1 MTTHYQKI
9 QALGNRMAE
18 NLTIM
23 GVPSQFDEGGL
34 TLADKILEISGRV
47 TSGIILYA
55 DKKIAQS
62 GDTANLYALVLDDNI
77 AVSGGTVRFY
87 ADTILRTATINYNG
101 DWIGD
106 DYWVSTSSS
115 DTCWIGGGQGFI
127 QFNSTTIKIFTSSWS
142 PEYSYTGKF
151 HIKDGVLTYTD
162 TNNETQTINVSG
174 LNLTKAYGGTD
185 PFTVDYFWED
195 AVTNSEGIATID
207 YTCTGSG
214 LREFYATSGTF
225 VSETYEV
232 LDCIK
237 YDDMETDHLGIYNYA
252 NSANLSYSTEWA
264 LSGGNSL
271 KWDYDNTG
279 AGATKYW
286 GWQFIQNP
294 SSASAFD
301 IESIRGKN
309 VKLEMDIN
317 SNVSF
322 DASTNAGFYVRI
334 FYKNSSSSS
343 WISLGDSILIY
354 SNVTHYQSTFEVPN
368 DCTSL
373 WVRINANTNCP
384 SGVLYTDNW
393 KVYPI

>member
-1 MTTHYQKI
+1 MVYKY
-9 QALGNRMAE
+9 LGWGITNE
-18 NLTIM
+18 N
-23 GVPSQFDEGGL
+23 GVAKLDHDAQGQ
-34 TLADKILEISGRV
+34 EI
-47 TSGIILYA
+47 
-55 DKKIAQS
+55 
-62 GDTANLYALVLDDNI
+62 
-77 AVSGGTVRFY
+77 
-87 ADTILRTATINYNG
+87 
-101 DWIGD
+101 
-106 DYWVSTSSS
+106 
-115 DTCWIGGGQGFI
+115 
-127 QFNSTTIKIFTSSWS
+127 
-142 PEYSYTGKF
+142 EHSYTGTGAGE
-151 HIKDGVLTYTD
+151 IDVLASLD
-162 TNNETQTINVSG
+162 NPIV
-174 LNLTKAYGGTD
+174 
-185 PFTVDYFWED
+185 
-195 AVTNSEGIATID
+195 EGSI
-207 YTCTGSG
+207 
-214 LREFYATSGTF
+214 

-322 DASTNAGFYVRI
+322 DTSTNAGFYIRVY
-334 FYKNSSSSS
+334 YKNSSISS
-343 WISLGDSILIY
+343 WTSLGDSILIY